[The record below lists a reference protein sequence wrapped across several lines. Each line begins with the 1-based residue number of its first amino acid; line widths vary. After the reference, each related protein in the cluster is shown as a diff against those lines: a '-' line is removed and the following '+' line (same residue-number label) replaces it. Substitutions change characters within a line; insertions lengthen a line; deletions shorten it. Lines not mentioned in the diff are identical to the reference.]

1 MPGPTLDQAL
11 EGLTDEQ
18 KKMLAGLTPDEVI
31 AARRGPIV
39 TGKIADP
46 SATTTFLP
54 AYGAKGKADDA
65 TIPMATE
72 DVGDYGPRTGPE
84 PDAAPTS
91 RPPTGPLAARVRKAL
106 APTPS
111 STSSGSDPDAVE
123 GPVDL
128 SDKGQGIATSS
139 AVPPPPPPPT
149 RDVEME
155 KAMQES
161 ALRHKIGTIFQL
173 FGIQPSGMDEPLE
186 RLAGQR
192 HLQREHLADE
202 RQAQLYDPTSRPS
215 RMAQAIAVKRFGW
228 SPADAAQLTA
238 SDMGM
243 VQAGFN
249 AEETFK
255 ARKATADARRQDAQ
269 ARLAA
274 EERMNAARID
284 ERRFEAGQRSLDR
297 QAAGQKDK
305 DIPPAVS
312 TQVGASAN
320 SAHMIDALDAQHEQA
335 LKSGNPADWKRYNDS
350 VETYA
355 PSIAAGLNR
364 TGVARGELVKE
375 VAKNLHSG
383 LFTGAADT
391 IAGTGFIKNKLQ
403 GYRAEAASRGRE
415 AIDSIGDRYDK
426 SALEA
431 QHARA
436 FPEDGSAG
444 ASATGGRATHYR
456 YNRDRTM
463 RIPTDARGNPVGP
476 PEAAQ

>member
-18 KKMLAGLTPDEVI
+18 KKMLVGLTPDEVI

-46 SATTTFLP
+46 SATTTYLP

-65 TIPMATE
+65 TISMPTE

-91 RPPTGPLAARVRKAL
+91 RPPTGPIAARVRKAL
-106 APTPS
+106 GSAPAPS
-111 STSSGSDPDAVE
+111 STPSGSDPDAVE
-123 GPVDL
+123 EPVDL

-192 HLQREHLADE
+192 QLQREHLADE
-202 RQAQLYDPTSRPS
+202 RQAQMYDPTSRPS

-238 SDMGM
+238 ADMPM
-243 VQAGFN
+243 VNQGFS

-255 ARKATADARRQDAQ
+255 ARKDAAAARKQESAD
-269 ARLAA
+269 RLAA
-274 EERMNAARID
+274 EERMNKERID
-284 ERRFEAGQRSLDR
+284 ERRFEAGQRAQDRALTREMGKPPDTKATGLLEGLDTLDQQLDSMPTDSDPFKMHRWAKSTNDLMAGAVGQGRLNAILMNNIKEALPGLTNMVGIGGDR
-297 QAAGQKDK
+297 QKVRDELKAFVARERSAVIRGQKAAGKNVSGFESEYGSQQQSQQ
-305 DIPPAVS
+305 PA
-312 TQVGASAN
+312 
-320 SAHMIDALDAQHEQA
+320 
-335 LKSGNPADWKRYNDS
+335 P
-350 VETYA
+350 ETRV
-355 PSIAAGLNR
+355 I
-364 TGVARGELVKE
+364 
-375 VAKNLHSG
+375 
-383 LFTGAADT
+383 
-391 IAGTGFIKNKLQ
+391 
-403 GYRAEAASRGRE
+403 
-415 AIDSIGDRYDK
+415 
-426 SALEA
+426 
-431 QHARA
+431 
-436 FPEDGSAG
+436 
-444 ASATGGRATHYR
+444 GGRKYVKQNGTWHEV
-456 YNRDRTM
+456 
-463 RIPTDARGNPVGP
+463 VG
-476 PEAAQ
+476 